1 MTRNYQAQVERH
13 HEKKLKGEEGVPMK
27 REDIAKIFEGAT
39 DDQINQILNINS
51 ADIGKAKG
59 SATKLQEDLDA
70 ANEALKKANDTI
82 KSLEANK
89 GDLDKLQ
96 KEFDEYKEADQKRIA
111 AEKAAAERNELLS
124 RMDAV
129 MGDRKFI
136 HDRMRDIVADEFG
149 KAIADKANTGKAD
162 KEIFEAVTKDQG
174 YFASMNPPAGNMGG
188 AGNIDDDAAHMAAM
202 RAAMGLPAE
211 PTK

>member
-1 MTRNYQAQVERH
+1 
-13 HEKKLKGEEGVPMK
+13 MK

-39 DDQINQILNINS
+39 DEQINKILDINS

-70 ANEALKKANDTI
+70 ANAALTKANDTI
-82 KSLEANK
+82 KALEANK

-96 KEFDEYKEADQKRIA
+96 KEIDEYKEADQKRIA
-111 AEKAAAERNELLS
+111 AENAAAERAKLLT

-129 MGDRKFI
+129 MGGRKFI

-149 KAIADKANTGKAD
+149 KAIADEANTGKAD
-162 KEIFEAVTKDQG
+162 KDIFEAVTKDQG
-174 YFASMNPPAGNMGG
+174 YFASQNPPAGNMGIIG
-188 AGNIDDDAAHMAAM
+188 EISDEAAHMAAM
-202 RAAMGLPAE
+202 RAAMGLPAID
-211 PTK
+211 KK

>member
-1 MTRNYQAQVERH
+1 MGGDYKGTKIGKLGYASSYSLHTMKNMTTLSEGGLVVTDDSDFAAWARRVRMYGRSVGAWVTSNVMTKVQAAVGLVQL
-13 HEKKLKGEEGVPMK
+13 KKL
-27 REDIAKIFEGAT
+27 DSFIA
-39 DDQINQILNINS
+39 NL
-51 ADIGKAKG
+51 
-59 SATKLQEDLDA
+59 
-70 ANEALKKANDTI
+70 
-82 KSLEANK
+82 
-89 GDLDKLQ
+89 
-96 KEFDEYKEADQKRIA
+96 RRV
-111 AEKAAAERNELLS
+111 AAERNELLS

-211 PTK
+211 PNK

>member
-1 MTRNYQAQVERH
+1 
-13 HEKKLKGEEGVPMK
+13 MK

-39 DDQINQILNINS
+39 DEQISKLLDINS

-59 SATKLQEDLDA
+59 AASKVQEDLDA
-70 ANEALKKANDTI
+70 ANAALAKAQETI
-82 KSLEANK
+82 KTLEANK
-89 GDLDKLQ
+89 GDLEKVQ
-96 KEFDEYKEADQKRIA
+96 KELDDYKA
-111 AEKAAAERNELLS
+111 AEEQRVKDAKAAEERAELMN

-149 KAIADKANTGKAD
+149 KAIKDKANLGKAD
-162 KEIFEAVTKDQG
+162 KDIFDAVTKDQG
-174 YFASMNPPAGNMGG
+174 YFASMNPPAGNMGSVG
-188 AGNIDDDAAHMAAM
+188 AISDEAAHMAAM

-211 PTK
+211 TK